1 MTHSI
6 FNAYADNAIQ
16 HGSVASPHVGIAAF
30 RDASLQREGGVG
42 GGTPR

>member
-6 FNAYADNAIQ
+6 FNAYANNAIQ
-16 HGSVASPHVGIAAF
+16 HGSVASLRVGIAAF
-30 RDASLQREGGVG
+30 RDASIQREA